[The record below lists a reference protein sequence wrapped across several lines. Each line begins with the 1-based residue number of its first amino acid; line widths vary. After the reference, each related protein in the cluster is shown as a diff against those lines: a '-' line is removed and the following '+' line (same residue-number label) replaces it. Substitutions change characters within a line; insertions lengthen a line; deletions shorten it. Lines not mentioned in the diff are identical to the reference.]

1 MIPLPFLGLGGDVGT
16 GLRLAGGVG
25 ISGLIRL
32 VDGVGI
38 TGLIRLTGGVE
49 GGDDPISDSSTRSN
63 TSSGRGG
70 ISS

>member
-32 VDGVGI
+32 VGGVGI
-38 TGLIRLTGGVE
+38 TGLRLAGGV
-49 GGDDPISDSSTRSN
+49 
-63 TSSGRGG
+63 G
-70 ISS
+70 ISTHLQ

>member
-32 VDGVGI
+32 V
-38 TGLIRLTGGVE
+38 GGV
-49 GGDDPISDSSTRSN
+49 DYPLYYPIIKQTDYHCT
-63 TSSGRGG
+63 
-70 ISS
+70 